1 VKERLFVAAVGIPL
15 TAAVVWFAPD
25 ILFLCVVGVVAVIC
39 IIELM
44 SSGRKTSLLPV
55 AVLILGSF
63 SLLAAFKVR
72 NGSLMTLMVFG
83 CAYLSDGGAM
93 LLGSRFGKKHP
104 FPKVS
109 PNKTDMGV
117 IGGLIAPMIFSLL
130 FVSEIGVAAAL
141 VIGLIL
147 GVAAEAGDLFFSFI
161 KRKIGIKDYGNILP
175 GHGGM
180 LDRFDSVILV
190 APMAYLIWLI
200 M

>member
-1 VKERLFVAAVGIPL
+1 
-15 TAAVVWFAPD
+15 
-25 ILFLCVVGVVAVIC
+25 
-39 IIELM
+39 
-44 SSGRKTSLLPV
+44 
-55 AVLILGSF
+55 
-63 SLLAAFKVR
+63 
-72 NGSLMTLMVFG
+72 
-83 CAYLSDGGAM
+83 M